1 VRKKVSGIRA
11 VNIKL
16 AELVGK
22 HSIVYGC
29 KEPDYTIKDQN

>member
-1 VRKKVSGIRA
+1 VRKEVSGNRE

-22 HSIVYGC
+22 HSIVCGC
-29 KEPDYTIKDQN
+29 KEPDYTTKDQN